1 MPMSFMLIEPQPLIQ
16 FPLHLAKV
24 ILSHGATLA
33 TTWKMCIVV
42 HANVQRAP
50 RKYVDVSMQ
59 IHYEKEK

>member
-1 MPMSFMLIEPQPLIQ
+1 MLMEPWPLIQ

-24 ILSHGATLA
+24 ILSRGATLE

-50 RKYVDVSMQ
+50 RKYVAVSVQ
-59 IHYEKEK
+59 IYYEQEK